1 MDSKDFK
8 TIFNVIKQVSKQ
20 KGFTEGLKGGVI
32 SGLAA
37 SIGYDVVKS
46 LIKNA
51 QQAAVVQKN
60 PTLNALAGNANSV
73 FNQLSINQKKMLID
87 SLQKEISKA
96 EAIEVPFEVKEKIK
110 TDAR

>member
-20 KGFTEGLKGGVI
+20 KGFTEGLKGGML
-32 SGLAA
+32 SGLAV

-51 QQAAVVQKN
+51 QQTEAIQKS
-60 PTLNALAGNANSV
+60 PALQSLAGNANNI
-73 FNQLSINQKKMLID
+73 FNQLSINQKKVLIEH
-87 SLQKEISKA
+87 LQKEISHA
-96 EAIEVPFEVKEKIK
+96 DAIEVPFEEVKTETK
-110 TDAR
+110 A

>member
-1 MDSKDFK
+1 MNAKDFK
-8 TIFNVIKQVSKQ
+8 KIFNVIKQVSKQ

-32 SGLAA
+32 GGLAA
-37 SIGYDVVKS
+37 GIGYDVVKS

-60 PTLNALAGNANSV
+60 PTLTALAGNASNI
-73 FNQLSINQKKMLID
+73 FNQLSINQKKMLVE

-96 EAIEVPFEVKEKIK
+96 EAIEVPYEVVNEVK